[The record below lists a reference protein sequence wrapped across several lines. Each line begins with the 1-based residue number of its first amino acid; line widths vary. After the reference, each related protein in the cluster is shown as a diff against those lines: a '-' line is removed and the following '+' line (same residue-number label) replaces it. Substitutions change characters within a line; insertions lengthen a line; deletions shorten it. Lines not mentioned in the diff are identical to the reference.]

1 MKKLLLLLLLPCSLL
16 AQIGVDSF
24 EIKGIIKGLPDNT
37 VVFLSN
43 GVTGQTLTTDKAM
56 NGAFLLKGRLKN
68 PELVQVGFVKRNEQ
82 LDLFISNDRVTL
94 DGELSKLSE
103 AVVMGSA
110 VQKEYERFRVKF
122 NPTKDKLN
130 NLASVINQSTQPQ
143 KRDSLISLFN
153 QYKAIVLADAASY
166 VKSNPESP
174 VSPFVLFAVSPLY
187 ESINELEAR
196 YNELQPVAQKG
207 FYSET
212 VAKMIADA
220 KIGSVGTQA
229 IDFTQNDVDGNPVK
243 LSSFKGKYVLVD
255 FWASWCR
262 PCRMENP
269 NVVLAYNTYK
279 DKNFTVLGVS
289 LDQERSSWL
298 QAIKADN
305 LTWTHVSDLQYW
317 NNAAAQLY
325 RIQGIPAN
333 MLIDPDGKII
343 ARDLRE
349 QFLQQKLKEIL
360 K

>member
-1 MKKLLLLLLLPCSLL
+1 MKKICFLLLMPFNLL
-16 AQIGVDSF
+16 AQGGSGEYV
-24 EIKGIIKGLPDNT
+24 IKGTLKGLDNNT
-37 VVFLSN
+37 NIFLIN
-43 GVTGQTLTTDKAM
+43 GINGQTIATAPAQ
-56 NGAFLLKGRLKN
+56 NGQFTLKGKLMH
-68 PELVQVGFVKRNEQ
+68 PELVQLGFSGRKEMLDIFIGNEE
-82 LDLFISNDRVTL
+82 VTI
-94 DGELSKLSE
+94 DGDMSKLNQAMVS
-103 AVVMGSA
+103 GSA
-110 VQKEYERFRVKF
+110 VQKDYERFRVKF

-130 NLASVINQSTQPQ
+130 NLASVINQSNQPK
-143 KRDSLISLFN
+143 KRDSLIGVFN

-187 ESINELEAR
+187 ETIDELEAR
-196 YNELQPVAQKG
+196 YNELQPIARKG
-207 FYSET
+207 FYAET
-212 VAKMIADA
+212 VSKLISDA
-220 KIGSVGTQA
+220 KVGRVGSQA
-229 IDFTQNDVDGNPVK
+229 LDFTQNDVDGNPVT

-289 LDQERSSWL
+289 LDQDKNSWL

-305 LTWTHVSDLQYW
+305 LTWTHVSDLKYW
-317 NNAAAQLY
+317 SNAAAQLY
-325 RIQGIPAN
+325 RIQSIPAN
-333 MLIDPDGKII
+333 MLIDPNGKII